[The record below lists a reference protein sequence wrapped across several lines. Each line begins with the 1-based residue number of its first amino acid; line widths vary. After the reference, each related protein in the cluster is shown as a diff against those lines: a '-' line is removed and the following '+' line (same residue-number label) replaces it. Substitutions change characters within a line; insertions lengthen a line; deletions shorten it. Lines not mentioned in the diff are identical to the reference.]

1 MVTAVDTNILFDVG
15 FGARLG
21 LEEASR
27 ALEIAGSQ
35 GPLVVS
41 EISYGE
47 ASRNYA
53 TALELDEFLDSLSI
67 SVLPLDKQTAF
78 LAGQFFREYKLRG
91 GTRERILPDFLIAA
105 HAQLYADRILT
116 RDHRFFT
123 GNFPKLTAVAP
134 EDL

>member
-1 MVTAVDTNILFDVG
+1 MVTAVDANILLDCG
-15 FGARLG
+15 FGDSSASGIAR
-21 LEEASR
+21 R
-27 ALEIAGSQ
+27 ALHRAEEQ
-35 GPLVVS
+35 GPVI
-41 EISYGE
+41 ISTVCFAEVAGKFLK
-47 ASRNYA
+47 R
-53 TALELDEFLDSLSI
+53 LELTRFLDNLAI
-67 SVLPLDKQTAF
+67 SVSPLNEETAF